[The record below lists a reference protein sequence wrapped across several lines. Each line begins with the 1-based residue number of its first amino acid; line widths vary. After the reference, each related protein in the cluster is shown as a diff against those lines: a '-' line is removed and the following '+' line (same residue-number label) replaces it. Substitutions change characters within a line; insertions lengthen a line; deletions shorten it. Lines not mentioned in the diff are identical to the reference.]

1 MNGYTGV
8 CFGEASRGGGRRPGA
23 TSGPVPRGAGA
34 TIGMAALLALA
45 LSGPVVADDSPLTLA
60 ETQRIATLRSERI
73 EAGDLGVSAS
83 KDLAKAAAERPDPIA
98 KIGLENVPVN
108 GAEAFSLQQD
118 FMTMRS
124 VGIMQE
130 ITRPSKLRARAAE
143 SEQAVRLAE
152 AKKAQALVEVRRESA
167 LAWLA
172 RYYAEATQRT
182 VTEQVEAARLEVAA
196 TESAYRGGRGTAAD
210 VLAAREVVAEFE
222 DQALEASRAAS
233 ASRIALA
240 RWVADAADRRLAG
253 EPTIDT
259 IPLHKHALD
268 SQLQDHPEVVALE
281 RREELARAGAE
292 VARAERHPDWS
303 VEFIYSARGTGYSN
317 MATLEL
323 TVPLQIRRA
332 YRQDPKLAAKLAEAS
347 QAKAERE
354 DMLREHAADVAA
366 AIDAW
371 ESTRE
376 RRHRYRTTI
385 IPLAA
390 DRTVAARA
398 AYQGGKASLTE
409 LLSAHRA
416 EVDARL
422 KALELEATAAR
433 LWAQLAF
440 LTVPPDAMPPSPR
453 PTSGVDGDLP

>member
-1 MNGYTGV
+1 MNGYAGV
-8 CFGEASRGGGRRPGA
+8 RFEEASPGGSARSRAPG
-23 TSGPVPRGAGA
+23 GPVQRHTGA
-34 TIGMAALLALA
+34 TIGMVTLLALG
-45 LSGPVVADDSPLTLA
+45 LSGSVSADETPLTLA
-60 ETQRIATLRSERI
+60 EAQRIAALRSERI
-73 EAGDLGVSAS
+73 EASDLGVSAS
-83 KDLAKAAAERPDPIA
+83 KDLAKAAAERPDPVA

-108 GAEAFSLQQD
+108 GSEAFSLQQD

-152 AKKAQALVEVRRESA
+152 AKKVQALVEVRRDSA
-167 LAWLA
+167 LAWLE
-172 RYYAEATQRT
+172 RYYAEATHST
-182 VTEQVEAARLEVAA
+182 ITEQVESARVEVAA
-196 TESAYRGGRGTAAD
+196 AEAAYRGGRGTAAD
-210 VLAAREVVAEFE
+210 VLAAREAMAEFE
-222 DQALEASRAAS
+222 DQALEASRAVRT
-233 ASRIALA
+233 SRIALA
-240 RWVADAADRRLAG
+240 RWVGDAAERRLAG
-253 EPTIDT
+253 EPAIDT

-268 SQLQDHPEVVALE
+268 TQLQDHPEVVALE

-292 VARAERHPDWS
+292 VARAERHADWS
-303 VEFIYSARGTGYSN
+303 VEFIYSARGTG
-317 MATLEL
+317 
-323 TVPLQIRRA
+323 

-354 DMLREHAADVAA
+354 DMLREHAADIAA

-376 RRHRYRTTI
+376 RRNRYRTTI
-385 IPLAA
+385 VPLAA
-390 DRTVAARA
+390 DRTVAART
-398 AYQGGKASLTE
+398 AYEGGKASLND

-416 EVDARL
+416 EIDARL

-440 LTVPPDAMPPSPR
+440 LSPPPDSMPPSPR
-453 PTSGVDGDLP
+453 PTSGADGDLP

>member
-1 MNGYTGV
+1 M
-8 CFGEASRGGGRRPGA
+8 
-23 TSGPVPRGAGA
+23 PRHAGA
-34 TIGMAALLALA
+34 TIGMVAFLALGLPGRVSA
-45 LSGPVVADDSPLTLA
+45 VVGPLTLA
-60 ETQRIATLRSERI
+60 EAQRLATLRSERI

-83 KDLAKAAAERPDPIA
+83 KDLAKAAGERPDPVA

-108 GAEAFSLQQD
+108 GSEAFSLQKD

-152 AKKAQALVEVRRESA
+152 AKRAQALVEVRRDSA
-167 LAWLA
+167 LAWLE

-196 TESAYRGGRGTAAD
+196 AEAAYRGGRGTAAD
-210 VLAAREVVAEFE
+210 VLAAREAVAEFE
-222 DQALEASRAAS
+222 DQTLEASRAVS
-233 ASRIALA
+233 TSRIALA
-240 RWVADAADRRLAG
+240 RWVGDAAERPLAG
-253 EPTIDT
+253 DPAIDT
-259 IPLHKHALD
+259 IPLHKHTLD
-268 SQLQDHPEVVALE
+268 AQLQDHPEIVALE

-292 VARAERHPDWS
+292 VARADRRPDWS

-323 TVPLQIRRA
+323 TVPLQIRRG

-354 DMLREHAADVAA
+354 DMLREHSADIAA

-376 RRHRYRTTI
+376 RRNRYRTTI

-398 AYQGGKASLTE
+398 AYQGGKATLTD

-416 EVDARL
+416 EIGARL

-433 LWAQLAF
+433 LWADLAF
-440 LTVPPDAMPPSPR
+440 LSVPSDAAQPMPRSM
-453 PTSGVDGDLP
+453 SGANGDLP

>member
-1 MNGYTGV
+1 M
-8 CFGEASRGGGRRPGA
+8 
-23 TSGPVPRGAGA
+23 
-34 TIGMAALLALA
+34 GMVALLALG
-45 LSGPVVADDSPLTLA
+45 LSGRVSADEGPLTLA
-60 ETQRIATLRSERI
+60 EAQRIATLRSERI

-83 KDLAKAAAERPDPIA
+83 KEMAKSAGERPDPIA

-108 GAEAFSLQQD
+108 GSEAFSLQQD

-152 AKKAQALVEVRRESA
+152 AKKAQALVEVRRDSA
-167 LAWLA
+167 LAWLE
-172 RYYAEATQRT
+172 RYYAEATLRAA
-182 VTEQVEAARLEVAA
+182 TEQVEAARLEVAA
-196 TESAYRGGRGTAAD
+196 AEAAYRGGRGTAAD
-210 VLAAREVVAEFE
+210 VLAAREAVAEFE
-222 DQALEASRAAS
+222 DQTLEASRAVS
-233 ASRIALA
+233 TSRIALA
-240 RWVADAADRRLAG
+240 RWVGDAADRQLAG
-253 EPTIDT
+253 EPAIDT
-259 IPLHKHALD
+259 IPLHKHTLD
-268 SQLQDHPEVVALE
+268 AQLQDHPEIVALE

-292 VARAERHPDWS
+292 VARADRRPDWS

-354 DMLREHAADVAA
+354 DMLREHAAGIAA

-376 RRHRYRTTI
+376 RSNRYRTTI

-398 AYQGGKASLTE
+398 AYQGGKATLTD
-409 LLSAHRA
+409 LLAAHRA
-416 EVDARL
+416 EIEARL

-440 LTVPPDAMPPSPR
+440 LSVPPDAMPPPSR
-453 PTSGVDGDLP
+453 PMSGADGDLP

>member
-1 MNGYTGV
+1 MNGYI
-8 CFGEASRGGGRRPGA
+8 GA
-23 TSGPVPRGAGA
+23 RSGDPSSPDRLSALDRQIPPHAGA
-34 TIGMAALLALA
+34 TIAMVALLALG
-45 LSGPVVADDSPLTLA
+45 LSGPVGADEGPLTLA
-60 ETQRIATLRSERI
+60 EAQRIATLRSGRI
-73 EAGDLGVSAS
+73 EAGDLGVSAT
-83 KDLAKAAAERPDPIA
+83 KDLAKAAAERPDPVA

-108 GAEAFSLQQD
+108 GTEAFSLQED

-167 LAWLA
+167 LAWLQ

-196 TESAYRGGRGTAAD
+196 AEAAYRGGRGTAAD
-210 VLAAREVVAEFE
+210 VLAARGVVAEVE
-222 DQALEASRAAS
+222 DEALEASRAVS
-233 ASRIALA
+233 TSRIALA
-240 RWVADAADRRLAG
+240 RWVGDDAERRLAG
-253 EPTIDT
+253 EPAIDT

-268 SQLQDHPEVVALE
+268 SQLQDHPEIVTLE
-281 RREELARAGAE
+281 RREQLARAGAE
-292 VARAERHPDWS
+292 VARAERRPDWS

-317 MATLEL
+317 MATLEV

-354 DMLREHAADVAA
+354 DMLREHAADIAA

-371 ESTRE
+371 ESSRE
-376 RRHRYRTTI
+376 RRDRYRTTI
-385 IPLAA
+385 IPLAT

-398 AYQGGKASLTE
+398 AYQGGKATLTD
-409 LLSAHRA
+409 LLSARRA
-416 EVDARL
+416 EIDARL

-440 LTVPPDAMPPSPR
+440 LSVPPDGIPGAPR
-453 PTSGVDGDLP
+453 PTSAAAGDLP

>member
-1 MNGYTGV
+1 MVT
-8 CFGEASRGGGRRPGA
+8 
-23 TSGPVPRGAGA
+23 
-34 TIGMAALLALA
+34 LLALG
-45 LSGPVVADDSPLTLA
+45 LSGSVSADETPLTLA
-60 ETQRIATLRSERI
+60 EAQRIAALRSERI
-73 EAGDLGVSAS
+73 EASDLGVSAS
-83 KDLAKAAAERPDPIA
+83 KDLAKAAAERPDPVA

-108 GAEAFSLQQD
+108 GSEAFSLQQD

-152 AKKAQALVEVRRESA
+152 AKKVQALVEVRRDSA
-167 LAWLA
+167 LAWLE
-172 RYYAEATQRT
+172 RYYAEATHST
-182 VTEQVEAARLEVAA
+182 ITEQVESARVEVAA
-196 TESAYRGGRGTAAD
+196 AEAAYRGGRGTAAD
-210 VLAAREVVAEFE
+210 VLAAREAMAEFE
-222 DQALEASRAAS
+222 DQALEASRAVRT
-233 ASRIALA
+233 SRIALA
-240 RWVADAADRRLAG
+240 RWVGDAAERRLAG
-253 EPTIDT
+253 EPAIDT

-268 SQLQDHPEVVALE
+268 TQLQDHPEVVALE

-292 VARAERHPDWS
+292 VARAERHADWS

-354 DMLREHAADVAA
+354 DMLREHAADIAA

-376 RRHRYRTTI
+376 RRNRYRTTI
-385 IPLAA
+385 VPLAA
-390 DRTVAARA
+390 DRTVAART
-398 AYQGGKASLTE
+398 AYEGGKASLND

-416 EVDARL
+416 EIDARL

-440 LTVPPDAMPPSPR
+440 LSPPPDSMPPSPR
-453 PTSGVDGDLP
+453 PTSGADGDLP

>member
-1 MNGYTGV
+1 MV
-8 CFGEASRGGGRRPGA
+8 
-23 TSGPVPRGAGA
+23 
-34 TIGMAALLALA
+34 ALFALG
-45 LSGPVVADDSPLTLA
+45 LSGPAGADEGPLTLA
-60 ETQRIATLRSERI
+60 EAQRIAALRSERI
-73 EAGDLGVSAS
+73 EASDLGVSAS
-83 KDLAKAAAERPDPIA
+83 KELAKAAAERPDPVA
-98 KIGLENVPVN
+98 KIALENVPVN
-108 GAEAFSLQQD
+108 GSEAFSLQQD
-118 FMTMRS
+118 SMTMRS

-152 AKKAQALVEVRRESA
+152 AKKVEALVDVRRESA
-167 LAWLA
+167 LAWLE
-172 RYYAEATQRT
+172 RYYAEATHST
-182 VTEQVEAARLEVAA
+182 ITAQVEAARLEVAA
-196 TESAYRGGRGTAAD
+196 AEAAYRGGRGTAAD
-210 VLAAREVVAEFE
+210 VLAAREAVAEFE
-222 DQALEASRAAS
+222 DQSLEASRAVS
-233 ASRIALA
+233 TSRIALA
-240 RWVADAADRRLAG
+240 RWVGDAAERRLAG
-253 EPTIDT
+253 EPAIDT

-268 SQLQDHPEVVALE
+268 TQLQDHPEVVALE

-354 DMLREHAADVAA
+354 DMLREHAADIAA

-376 RRHRYRTTI
+376 RRNRYRSTI

-398 AYQGGKASLTE
+398 AYEGGKATLND

-416 EVDARL
+416 EIDARL

-440 LTVPPDAMPPSPR
+440 LSPPPDSMPPSPR
-453 PTSGVDGDLP
+453 PTSGADGDLP